1 METMNERR
9 TRPNVV
15 PWPPLLI
22 VGLTALAIALQVI
35 LPIDPGFSSS
45 RILGAVLIVAALT
58 IDLWAMKTLND
69 GRTTILPNR
78 GSSHLVTKGPFQFS
92 RNPIYL
98 ANLILMVGL
107 GLFFGNG
114 WMLLLAPVD
123 ALLTHILAVK
133 REENHLIAMFGFE
146 YEAYCRRVRRW
157 I

>member
-1 METMNERR
+1 MNERR
-9 TRPNVV
+9 TRPNVI

-22 VGLTALAIALQVI
+22 IGLTALAIAMQVI
-35 LPIDPGFSSS
+35 YPIDPGFSWS
-45 RILGAVLIVAALT
+45 RTLGAVLILTALAV
-58 IDLWAMKTLND
+58 DLWAMKTLND
-69 GRTTILPNR
+69 GRTTILPHR

-98 ANLILMVGL
+98 ANFILMAGL
-107 GLFFGNG
+107 GLFFANG

-123 ALLTHILAVK
+123 ALLTHILAVR
-133 REENHLIAMFGFE
+133 REESHLTAIFGYD

>member
-22 VGLTALAIALQVI
+22 VGLTALAVALQVVF
-35 LPIDPGFSSS
+35 PIYPEFLWS
-45 RILGAVLIVAALT
+45 RILGAVLIAAALA

-69 GRTTILPNR
+69 GRTTILPHR

-98 ANLILMVGL
+98 ANFILMAGL
-107 GLFFGNG
+107 GLFFANG
-114 WMLLLAPVD
+114 WMVLLAPVD
-123 ALLTHILAVK
+123 ALLTHILAVR

>member
-1 METMNERR
+1 MNERR

>member
-1 METMNERR
+1 MNVRR
-9 TRPNVV
+9 TRPNVA

-22 VGLTALAIALQVI
+22 VGLTALAIALNAIV
-35 LPIDPGFSSS
+35 PIYSGFSWS
-45 RILGAVLIVAALT
+45 RTLGAVLILT
-58 IDLWAMKTLND
+58 AIAVDLWAMKTLND
-69 GRTTILPNR
+69 GRTTIMPHR

-98 ANLILMVGL
+98 ANFILMAGL
-107 GLFFGNG
+107 GLFFANG

-123 ALLTHILAVK
+123 ALLTHILAVR
-133 REENHLIAMFGFE
+133 REEIHLTAIFGYD

>member
-1 METMNERR
+1 MNERR
-9 TRPNVV
+9 IRPNVI

-22 VGLTALAIALQVI
+22 VGLTALAIALQMVFP
-35 LPIDPGFSSS
+35 LDPGFAWS
-45 RILGAVLIVAALT
+45 RMLGAVLIVSALA

-69 GRTTILPNR
+69 GRTTILPHR

-98 ANLILMVGL
+98 ANFILMTGL
-107 GLFFGNG
+107 GLFFANG
-114 WMLLLAPVD
+114 WMVLLAPVD
-123 ALLTHILAVK
+123 AALTHLLAVR